1 MTKHMFTAMATGIAL
16 LAATPA
22 IAQQGG
28 STVTTATTEGPILSF
43 SVSEEVRSRPD
54 QATVGAGVTTT
65 APTAVEA
72 MRLNAAA
79 MDKLIAAAKARGIKA
94 EDIQTS
100 GISLSPQYDYNNR
113 SDGQPPRF
121 LGYQVS
127 NSVRATTPKIE
138 DIGPL
143 LDALVAAGGTNIDGP
158 WFAMKDPDAQ
168 LVGVR
173 GAAIKAA
180 EAKAA
185 DYAKLAGYRAA
196 ELVSISEGGAVGGPV
211 PMPRVQMMAAE
222 AKSTP
227 VEPGHR
233 RHRRPD
239 GLLGGRASAHDLDER
254 HQVRRVEWVGDDDP
268 LGVAAG
274 VLEPARPE
282 ARGAAGQD
290 HVGGGGLVER
300 GEELALEVHP
310 LRPGLDDQVGARGRL
325 GGVRVDVQPVEHA
338 GVGAELAQVGG
349 HRGAESLLG
358 RRVGIG
364 GLDAQ
369 PLGEGER
376 RPAAADRAGADDGD
390 GGDVAPHAGA
400 SWVDGAGRGA
410 RATNASST
418 VGSASASR
426 LTTCSAGVPWRMRL
440 IGSSTRTCL
449 VPTEETTVCE
459 TTPPPGPISETR
471 VRPIW
476 VRRTGRSTKRT
487 SPTLSPTRVLTGIA
501 FSPRVGEL
509 NRQWRCFLILL
520 RQPALRETTET
531 A

>member
-127 NSVRATTPKIE
+127 NSVRATTPKID

-211 PMPRVQMMAAE
+211 PMPLSFQYR
-222 AKSTP
+222 
-227 VEPGHR
+227 
-233 RHRRPD
+233 
-239 GLLGGRASAHDLDER
+239 
-254 HQVRRVEWVGDDDP
+254 
-268 LGVAAG
+268 
-274 VLEPARPE
+274 
-282 ARGAAGQD
+282 
-290 HVGGGGLVER
+290 LV
-300 GEELALEVHP
+300 H
-310 LRPGLDDQVGARGRL
+310 
-325 GGVRVDVQPVEHA
+325 
-338 GVGAELAQVGG
+338 
-349 HRGAESLLG
+349 
-358 RRVGIG
+358 
-364 GLDAQ
+364 
-369 PLGEGER
+369 
-376 RPAAADRAGADDGD
+376 
-390 GGDVAPHAGA
+390 
-400 SWVDGAGRGA
+400 
-410 RATNASST
+410 
-418 VGSASASR
+418 
-426 LTTCSAGVPWRMRL
+426 
-440 IGSSTRTCL
+440 
-449 VPTEETTVCE
+449 
-459 TTPPPGPISETR
+459 
-471 VRPIW
+471 
-476 VRRTGRSTKRT
+476 
-487 SPTLSPTRVLTGIA
+487 
-501 FSPRVGEL
+501 
-509 NRQWRCFLILL
+509 
-520 RQPALRETTET
+520 
-531 A
+531 